1 MKLHATLAD
10 LADAGVTHVAME
22 ASSHGLD
29 QYRLDGVRLTAGAFT
44 NLSRDHLDY
53 HPDEEAYFAAKMRLF
68 DALLPDGATAVVDL
82 DEPWGVRAAVHAA
95 KRDLNLFSIGRSG
108 DELRLLDV
116 TADAAGQILDLDG
129 IAGRRRV
136 HLPLTGT
143 FQASN
148 ALIAAG
154 LAIAGGVGLA
164 GFHGGMADGFR
175 DSIEYQFMV
184 GGQLVAHPGD
194 LDVDYRVR
202 VTRPDDPVMA
212 GIGDFDWH
220 SEQYYLHVDPAVEVL
235 ATTTFSGTHAP
246 WTAGVVMP
254 VVWQERYGAGRV
266 AFSAPPH

>member
-1 MKLHATLAD
+1 GSVYGSLTTPDPVKLHATLAD

-154 LAIAGGVGLA
+154 LAIAGGVAPGVAIEAIEGLTGAA
-164 GFHGGMADGFR
+164 GRLDL
-175 DSIEYQFMV
+175 V
-184 GGQLVAHPGD
+184 GRTPAGAPVF
-194 LDVDYRVR
+194 VDYAHK
-202 VTRPDDPVMA
+202 P
-212 GIGDFDWH
+212 
-220 SEQYYLHVDPAVEVL
+220 
-235 ATTTFSGTHAP
+235 
-246 WTAGVVMP
+246 
-254 VVWQERYGAGRV
+254 GALE
-266 AFSAPPH
+266 